1 MTKKVGRHS
10 FWISQAKGSTKS
22 QVGIVPLGMSTP
34 DSGDKSGSGAGT
46 AKMQSS
52 TGSSAGSG
60 GAGGAGGN
68 AGGSLSGS
76 GGSGGP
82 ATAYPID
89 LASASK
95 VLVRPTEKTNMPTTY
110 R

>member
-1 MTKKVGRHS
+1 
-10 FWISQAKGSTKS
+10 
-22 QVGIVPLGMSTP
+22 MSTP
-34 DSGDKSGSGAGT
+34 DNGDKSGSGGGT

-52 TGSSAGSG
+52 TGSSSGGGPAGSAGGPGSG
-60 GAGGAGGN
+60 GLGTT
-68 AGGSLSGS
+68 
-76 GGSGGP
+76 GP
-82 ATAYPID
+82 TTYPID